1 MASNRPAPPGWKD
14 VRAVWLPPDEWA
26 RLERARK
33 KRPRAEYARQAI
45 MARVDRDLS
54 PRLPDL
60 EDLQEKMRDYPD
72 DVQQQALDLVTAC
85 LNATRKP

>member
-1 MASNRPAPPGWKD
+1 
-14 VRAVWLPPDEWA
+14 
-26 RLERARK
+26 
-33 KRPRAEYARQAI
+33 

-60 EDLQEKMRDYPD
+60 EDLQEKMQGYPD